1 MLGFQNQQL
10 EMEEVIMKVG
20 KKKTHKSE
28 RQEIRKE
35 KVINKH
41 FFYLLNYLLQ
51 IFVKV
56 NLIKKKNCKIRTNCT
71 T

>member
-1 MLGFQNQQL
+1 
-10 EMEEVIMKVG
+10 MEEVIMKVEKK

-41 FFYLLNYLLQ
+41 FSLS
-51 IFVKV
+51 
-56 NLIKKKNCKIRTNCT
+56 LIIYCKNFCKI
-71 T
+71 